1 MKILQRILLLGIFTI
16 LFSGCGK
23 YSSHY
28 NAVGFVHSNTSSSA
42 YMSFSSF
49 DGTISFKLKCGEGE
63 RIQYSAELGEG
74 SATVYYDCDG
84 KKKLL
89 FLIGAGEE
97 VFDFVRPSETGSI
110 YIIVE
115 TDGKCEEG
123 KLKFDV
129 EKN

>member
-1 MKILQRILLLGIFTI
+1 MNKKIFPIILAALLLC
-16 LFSGCGK
+16 SCDK
-23 YSSHY
+23 YQSHY

-63 RIQYSAELGEG
+63 RIQYSAVLGEG

-129 EKN
+129 EEN